1 MLPLF
6 LSAEKGHPA
15 TELDLAEVLALQ
27 LAVPSLHFVVY
38 NLSMLRPI
46 LRTRETEWI
55 LLFIASRGSGY
66 AQEMADFFSANL
78 RSVQRQLERLE
89 AGGVLASRQVGR
101 TRVFT
106 LNPRYPFRDTLV
118 ALVTEAKKFYPPNMV
133 EALDYVRRR
142 PRRTG
147 KPL

>member
-1 MLPLF
+1 ML
-6 LSAEKGHPA
+6 K
-15 TELDLAEVLALQ
+15 
-27 LAVPSLHFVVY
+27 
-38 NLSMLRPI
+38 PI

-55 LLFIASRGSGY
+55 LLFIASRGAGY
-66 AQEMADFFSANL
+66 AQEITDFFGANL

-101 TRVFT
+101 TRLFT
-106 LNPRYPFRDTLV
+106 FNPRYPFRDSLV
-118 ALVTEAKKFYPPNMV
+118 ALVNEAKRFYPPELV
-133 EALDYVRRR
+133 ETLDYQRRR